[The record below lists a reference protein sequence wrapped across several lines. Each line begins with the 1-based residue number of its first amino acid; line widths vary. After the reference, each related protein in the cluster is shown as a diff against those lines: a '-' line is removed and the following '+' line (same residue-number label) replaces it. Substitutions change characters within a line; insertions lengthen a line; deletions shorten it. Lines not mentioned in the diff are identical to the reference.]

1 MNMAETVILIVEDE
15 PKNLKLIRDILQFK
29 GFATLEAETGA
40 AGITLA
46 QEHLPALILMDVQLP
61 EVDGCE
67 AMRILKADTRTRH
80 IPIIA
85 LTALAM
91 SGDRESLL
99 AQGFDHYIS
108 KPIDV
113 KQFPGVV
120 KQCLENHAG

>member
-1 MNMAETVILIVEDE
+1 MAETMILIVEDE

-40 AGITLA
+40 AGIRLA
-46 QEHLPALILMDVQLP
+46 QEHVPALILMDVQLP
-61 EVDGCE
+61 EIDGCE
-67 AMRILKADTRTRH
+67 AMRILKADTRTQH

-99 AQGFDHYIS
+99 AQGFDDYIS

-113 KQFPGVV
+113 KQFPGIVQ
-120 KQCLENHAG
+120 QCLESYTH